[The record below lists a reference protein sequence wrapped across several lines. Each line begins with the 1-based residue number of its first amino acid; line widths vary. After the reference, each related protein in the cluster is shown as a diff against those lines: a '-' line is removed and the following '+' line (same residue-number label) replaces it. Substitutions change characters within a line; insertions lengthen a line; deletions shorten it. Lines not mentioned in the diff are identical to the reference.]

1 MGGWAIYAIV
11 LLIVVVAAFLFS
23 RRATSRKASDA
34 QVIEQLTKGGSNLTR
49 PHNVQFRFY
58 FPSRLS
64 ADRVTGTLRADGF
77 QVSVEE
83 VAQGNQYIV
92 RVARS
97 MVPLLSPIGR
107 VAFMTAGAQRWSS
120 RMQFSPTLQPGRRL
134 APATRE

>member
-97 MVPLLSPIGR
+97 MVPLLSELQSRRSKFDELANREGGIYDG
-107 VAFMTAGAQRWSS
+107 WS
-120 RMQFSPTLQPGRRL
+120 
-134 APATRE
+134 AEVVK